1 MGGEAPALQGVAA
14 FGHIAPP
21 VVVYAKTPSQQRG
34 NRTLLCFPSEFTEY
48 VFCVNASGRKW
59 DISKRFKDFI
69 KFEAKLTKHFSDEEL
84 AGREPLPEKNY
95 FLSNSP
101 SYVEHRRWRLEMYI
115 NSLAHCPVVAHS
127 ETFKDFLGC
136 DSGQRTYGNEE
147 DETLAGL
154 NAYDRE
160 QERIK
165 MEKLAELAK
174 MPVRPMQAEMSNGSI
189 GSSAHAGTPTMGF
202 NGASQQWAW
211 AGDALSLG
219 GGAASARNEM

>member
-1 MGGEAPALQGVAA
+1 MCVCQ
-14 FGHIAPP
+14 

-136 DSGQRTYGNEE
+136 DSGQRTYGNEVSCCTVKR
-147 DETLAGL
+147 DAQQHACTHARTH
-154 NAYDRE
+154 ACKQASTHARTHT
-160 QERIK
+160 
-165 MEKLAELAK
+165 EKRD
-174 MPVRPMQAEMSNGSI
+174 V
-189 GSSAHAGTPTMGF
+189 
-202 NGASQQWAW
+202 QQ
-211 AGDALSLG
+211 
-219 GGAASARNEM
+219 

>member
-1 MGGEAPALQGVAA
+1 MTLVSNCPRMFKLTARNVPSICPKPHSYHDTHA
-14 FGHIAPP
+14 FSQ

-34 NRTLLCFPSEFTEY
+34 NRTLLCFPSEYTEY

-69 KFEAKLTKHFSDEEL
+69 KFEAKLIKHFSEEDL

-127 ETFKDFLGC
+127 EIFKDFLGC
-136 DSGQRTYGNEE
+136 DQGQRSYGNEV
-147 DETLAGL
+147 LFVL
-154 NAYDRE
+154 SR
-160 QERIK
+160 K
-165 MEKLAELAK
+165 AK
-174 MPVRPMQAEMSNGSI
+174 RKFRAPSC
-189 GSSAHAGTPTMGF
+189 
-202 NGASQQWAW
+202 
-211 AGDALSLG
+211 
-219 GGAASARNEM
+219 